1 MGTEA
6 SADTG
11 LHARTPEHQRIE
23 LRREAGTNAL
33 YVSVVLLAEL
43 AALPQDHIPK
53 GWAMIALIWG
63 TTLGLALAHWFA
75 FSVASSAIAGTLS
88 RQDLEV
94 GVAGVAGALF
104 VALVASLP
112 EVLFAA
118 RDAERVLL
126 FVPAT
131 FIGIGG
137 FFVARAADRSVRL
150 SFLWALGFVFAGL
163 TIAIVKVLLS
173 H

>member
-1 MGTEA
+1 VVT
-6 SADTG
+6 DTG
-11 LHARTPEHQRIE
+11 LHARSEEHQRVE

-88 RQDLEV
+88 RQDLQV
-94 GVAGVAGALF
+94 GVAGVVGALF

-112 EVLFAA
+112 EVFLAA
-118 RDAERVLL
+118 RDAETVLL

-150 SFLWALGFVFAGL
+150 SFLWALGMVFVGV
-163 TIAIVKVLLS
+163 TIAFLKVLLS